1 MGWEF
6 SLRCRA
12 QVAVQ
17 VLHTADAAGERA
29 DTGFEI
35 RFRSIPRKGPQGGSA
50 CETLQPLL
58 GTAAPR
64 GDPRV
69 VARHEGVPS

>member
-17 VLHTADAAGERA
+17 VLHTADPAGERA

-35 RFRSIPRKGPQGGSA
+35 RFRSIPRRGPQGGSA
-50 CETLQPLL
+50 CETQQSLFTI
-58 GTAAPR
+58 GAPR
-64 GDPRV
+64 
-69 VARHEGVPS
+69 